1 MTNKGK
7 HASQTPGTFYR
18 DLAIMILGIL
28 VVGAAVFFLL
38 YLFADQPET
47 GPTDSTSTTTTLA
60 QTTTTTRDQAT
71 SSTADSGTTTTAAVS
86 TSTTAP
92 ATVDVRPPSEVTV
105 VVLNSMGLDGA
116 ASRKTDE
123 LAEAGYQTL
132 TPDNFSP
139 EQDPSRIWYR
149 EGFAA
154 EASELV
160 ALLPGATVEALP
172 DETLQEGADVILVLG
187 TGYTE

>member
-1 MTNKGK
+1 MTNKGR

-38 YLFADQPET
+38 YLFADEPAT
-47 GPTDSTSTTTTLA
+47 GPTSTTTTTEA
-60 QTTTTTRDQAT
+60 TTTTGEQTT
-71 SSTADSGTTTTAAVS
+71 STTGEDNTSTTTTAPDT
-86 TSTTAP
+86 TSTTVA
-92 ATVDVRPPSEVTV
+92 VRPPSEVTV

-116 ASRKTDE
+116 AGRMTSS

-132 TPDNFSP
+132 TPDNYEP
-139 EQDPSRIWYR
+139 ELDPSRIWFR
-149 EGFAA
+149 DGFAA
-154 EASELV
+154 EAATMTEF
-160 ALLPGATVEALP
+160 LPGANVEPLP
-172 DETLQEGADVILVLG
+172 VDQQSLQEGADVIMVLG

>member
-7 HASQTPGTFYR
+7 HASGTPGTFYR
-18 DLAIMILGIL
+18 DLAIMILGIVL
-28 VVGAAVFFLL
+28 VGAAVFFLL
-38 YLFADQPET
+38 YLFANEPATGPNTTTTTVPET
-47 GPTDSTSTTTTLA
+47 TTSESEATTTSTTGGTTSTTTGDT
-60 QTTTTTRDQAT
+60 
-71 SSTADSGTTTTAAVS
+71 S
-86 TSTTAP
+86 TSVA
-92 ATVDVRPPSEVTV
+92 VRPPSEVTV

-116 ASRKTDE
+116 ASRLNNE

-132 TPDNFSP
+132 TPDNFTP

-154 EASELV
+154 EAASLV
-160 ALLPGATVEALP
+160 EFLSNATVEPLP
-172 DETLQEGADVILVLG
+172 DETLQEGADVVLVLG

>member
-18 DLAIMILGIL
+18 DLGVMILGIV

-38 YLFADQPET
+38 YLFADQPVT
-47 GPTDSTSTTTTLA
+47 GP
-60 QTTTTTRDQAT
+60 TTTTTAPPE
-71 SSTADSGTTTTAAVS
+71 SSTTAVDVTSTTSDDVS
-86 TSTTAP
+86 TSTTLDSPPTSVVA
-92 ATVDVRPPSEVTV
+92 VRPPGEVTV

-116 ASRKTDE
+116 AGRMTQRLSD
-123 LAEAGYQTL
+123 AGYQTQ
-132 TPDNFSP
+132 TPDNFTP

-154 EASELV
+154 EAAVLV
-160 ALLPGATVEALP
+160 ELLPGATAEPLP
-172 DETLQEGADVILVLG
+172 DESLQEGADVVLVLG
-187 TGYTE
+187 TGFTE

>member
-28 VVGAAVFFLL
+28 VVGAGVFFLL
-38 YLFADQPET
+38 YLFANQPAT
-47 GPTDSTSTTTTLA
+47 GPTTTTTTTLA
-60 QTTTTTRDQAT
+60 ETTTTSDDATTTTGDTATTTTTT
-71 SSTADSGTTTTAAVS
+71 SPD
-86 TSTTAP
+86 TSTT
-92 ATVDVRPPSEVTV
+92 VQVRPPSEVTV

-116 ASRKTDE
+116 AGRKTTE
-123 LAEAGYQTL
+123 VSEAGYQTL
-132 TPDNFSP
+132 TPDNYTP
-139 EQDPSRIWYR
+139 ELDPSRIWYR

-154 EASELV
+154 EASQL
-160 ALLPGATVEALP
+160 LDFLPGATVEPLP
-172 DETLQEGADVILVLG
+172 DETLQEGADVVLVLG

>member
-18 DLAIMILGIL
+18 DLAVMILGII

-38 YLFADQPET
+38 YLFADEPVT
-47 GPTDSTSTTTTLA
+47 GPTTTSTTVAETSTTNDGVTSTSQDDISTSTTVG
-60 QTTTTTRDQAT
+60 
-71 SSTADSGTTTTAAVS
+71 GTTTTVAL
-86 TSTTAP
+86 
-92 ATVDVRPPSEVTV
+92 RPPAEVTV
-105 VVLNSMGLDGA
+105 VVLNSMGLEGA
-116 ASRKTDE
+116 AGRLNTE
-123 LAEAGYQTL
+123 LANAGYQTL
-132 TPDNFSP
+132 TPDNFTP

-154 EASELV
+154 EAA
-160 ALLPGATVEALP
+160 ALADFVPGATVESLP
-172 DETLQEGADVILVLG
+172 DDALQEGADVVLVLG

>member
-38 YLFADQPET
+38 YLFADQPAT
-47 GPTDSTSTTTTLA
+47 GPT
-60 QTTTTTRDQAT
+60 
-71 SSTADSGTTTTAAVS
+71 

-92 ATVDVRPPSEVTV
+92 PETTSTDEGVTSTSGDDVATSTTLDTTSTSVVAVRPPGEVTA

-116 ASRKTDE
+116 AGRMTQRLSD
-123 LAEAGYQTL
+123 AGYQTQ
-132 TPDNFSP
+132 TPDNFTP

-154 EASELV
+154 EAAVLV
-160 ALLPGATVEALP
+160 ELLPGATVEPLP
-172 DETLQEGADVILVLG
+172 DESLQEGADVVLVLG
-187 TGYTE
+187 TGFTE

>member
-38 YLFADQPET
+38 YLFANQPAT
-47 GPTDSTSTTTTLA
+47 GPTTTTTTTLA
-60 QTTTTTRDQAT
+60 ETTTTSDDA
-71 SSTADSGTTTTAAVS
+71 TTTTADTATTTTS
-86 TSTTAP
+86 SPDTSTT
-92 ATVDVRPPSEVTV
+92 VQVRPPAEVTV

-116 ASRKTDE
+116 AGRKTTE
-123 LAEAGYQTL
+123 ISEAGYQTL
-132 TPDNFSP
+132 TPDNYTP

-154 EASELV
+154 EASRLLE
-160 ALLPGATVEALP
+160 LLPGATVEPLP

-187 TGYTE
+187 AGYTE

>member
-7 HASQTPGTFYR
+7 HSSQTPGTFYR
-18 DLAIMILGIL
+18 DLAIMVLGIVL
-28 VVGAAVFFLL
+28 VGAGVFFLL
-38 YLFADQPET
+38 YLFADQPDT
-47 GPTDSTSTTTTLA
+47 GPTTTTTTIAETTTTGDGATSTTGEDQSTTTTP
-60 QTTTTTRDQAT
+60 QP
-71 SSTADSGTTTTAAVS
+71 
-86 TSTTAP
+86 TSTT
-92 ATVDVRPPSEVTV
+92 VSVRPPAEVTV

-116 ASRKTDE
+116 AGRMNTA

-154 EASELV
+154 EASVLV
-160 ALLPGATVEALP
+160 EFVPGATVEPLP
-172 DETLQEGADVILVLG
+172 DEALQEGADIVLVLG

>member
-18 DLAIMILGIL
+18 DLAIMIIGIL
-28 VVGAAVFFLL
+28 VVGAFVFFLL
-38 YLFADQPET
+38 YLLADQPDT
-47 GPTDSTSTTTTLA
+47 GPVAATTTTTEPETTTSEGVTDTTQGDTTTTTVASTSTTVA
-60 QTTTTTRDQAT
+60 
-71 SSTADSGTTTTAAVS
+71 
-86 TSTTAP
+86 
-92 ATVDVRPPSEVTV
+92 VRPSSEVTV

-116 ASRKTDE
+116 AGSLSND
-123 LAEAGYQTL
+123 LSEAGYQTL

-149 EGFAA
+149 EDFAA
-154 EASELV
+154 EAAVLV
-160 ALLPGATVEALP
+160 EFLPGATVEPIP
-172 DETLQEGADVILVLG
+172 DETLQEGADVVVVLG

>member
-38 YLFADQPET
+38 YLFANQPAT
-47 GPTDSTSTTTTLA
+47 GP
-60 QTTTTTRDQAT
+60 TTTTTTTVAE
-71 SSTADSGTTTTAAVS
+71 TTTTSDGATTTTTDDTETTTTTQS
-86 TSTTAP
+86 DTSTT
-92 ATVDVRPPSEVTV
+92 VEVRPPSEVTV

-116 ASRKTDE
+116 AGRKTSE
-123 LAEAGYQTL
+123 ISEAGYQTL
-132 TPDNFSP
+132 TPDNYTP

-154 EASELV
+154 EASRLV
-160 ALLPGATVEALP
+160 DLLPGATVEPLP
-172 DETLQEGADVILVLG
+172 DETLQEGADIILVLG

>member
-38 YLFADQPET
+38 YLFANQPAT
-47 GPTDSTSTTTTLA
+47 GPSTTTTTTTLA
-60 QTTTTTRDQAT
+60 ETTTTVDGA
-71 SSTADSGTTTTAAVS
+71 TTTTEDTATTTSAS
-86 TSTTAP
+86 TDTSTT
-92 ATVDVRPPSEVTV
+92 VEVRPASEVTV

-116 ASRKTDE
+116 AGRKTTE
-123 LAEAGYQTL
+123 VSEAGYQTL
-132 TPDNFSP
+132 TPDNYTP

-154 EASELV
+154 EASRLV
-160 ALLPGATVEALP
+160 ELLPGATVEPLP
-172 DETLQEGADVILVLG
+172 DEALQEGADVILVLG